1 MMKKIPEISEINDAE
16 RGLQYAFR
24 LLGYRARSEAE
35 MRQRMAEKKYSPG
48 VIEKTVARL
57 YQLSMLDD
65 RDFARAFI
73 ASRPG
78 KGPAWL
84 RQELFRK
91 GIYRPL
97 AEELITEEISPEKEF
112 ADAWKLAQR
121 ALQSTERPIERG
133 ALLRLRNSLQRRG
146 FSFEVIARV
155 TSRLREEISADDD
168 WPE

>member
-1 MMKKIPEISEINDAE
+1 MKEFPEINDAE
-16 RGLQYAFR
+16 RGLQYAFC
-24 LLGYRARSEAE
+24 LLGFRARSEAE
-35 MRQRMAEKKYSPG
+35 MRQRMAQKRYSPG

-84 RQELFRK
+84 RQELYRK
-91 GIYRPL
+91 GISRPL
-97 AEELITEEISPEKEF
+97 AEELITEEISPEKEL
-112 ADAWKLAQR
+112 ADAWQLAQR
-121 ALQSTERPIERG
+121 ALQTTERPIEQS
-133 ALLRLRNSLQRRG
+133 ALLRLRRALQRRG
-146 FSFEVIARV
+146 FSFEVIGQV
-155 TSRLREEISADDD
+155 TSRLREDISADED